1 MPPSPDVDISSGI
14 TIVFGTSAFTA
25 EITDVAGP
33 TASRDS
39 VEVTHQGTLL
49 GRDFVPTDLPDYGEI
64 SWDIHFNPDDDPP
77 VNLAV
82 EVITVTWPS
91 GATWVFD
98 GFVTSYEHGAPL
110 LDKMTGS
117 ITVKISGVI
126 VVTPAA

>member
-1 MPPSPDVDISSGI
+1 MPSPDVDIATGI
-14 TIVFGTSAFTA
+14 TIVFGTSAFEA

-33 TASRDS
+33 TSSRDS
-39 VEVTHQGTLL
+39 VEVTHQESIG
-49 GRDFVPTDLPDYGEI
+49 GREFTPTDLPDYGEI

-77 VNLAV
+77 VDLAP

-91 GATWVFD
+91 GATWAFL
-98 GFVTSYEHGAPL
+98 GFVTSYEPAGPL

-126 VVTPAA
+126 TVTPAA